1 MAASKVRKVA
11 LVAGLLAVW
20 WVLMTYWATPEECR
34 ETRPQEW
41 SQMCQRVMLN

>member
-1 MAASKVRKVA
+1 MSKVRRFV
-11 LVAGLLAVW
+11 LVAGFLAAW